1 MSHIV
6 AASAVSK
13 FVASTITYPHEVV
26 RARLQF
32 DQGGRRYAGLLDAT
46 RKTYHAEGLGGFWL
60 GFRLNIVRTVPQAVV
75 TFAMYEQLSKLL
87 MRRVFVSAGG
97 ASAAPPSTQQDSGAL
112 MRTRSES
119 RA

>member
-1 MSHIV
+1 MQHSIEPV
-6 AASAVSK
+6 IEELLERLPIYAVQLG
-13 FVASTITYPHEVV
+13 E
-26 RARLQF
+26 
-32 DQGGRRYAGLLDAT
+32 LLFELRDLVPPL
-46 RKTYHAEGLGGFWL
+46 AEGLGGFWL